1 MSHDDIRQ
9 SYDTVAVNYAE
20 VNDRLGPVDRAMLG
34 LVAELSDGPI
44 ADLGCGPGRTTAHL
58 VGLGAEAYGVDLSP
72 GMVEVARGLW
82 PGIRFEVGSIQALDA
97 PDAAL
102 AGIVAFYSIIHTATE
117 ELPLVFAEFA
127 RVLRAAGHV
136 LLAFQL
142 PAGQEPDEKAHIE
155 SGYGHAVSIDVWRRR
170 PELIVGMLE
179 TAGFTHV
186 ATSIRE
192 PEGTEKTRQAH
203 VLVRRGPRP

>member
-1 MSHDDIRQ
+1 MSDDEIRV
-9 SYDTVAVNYAE
+9 SYDTVAKNYAE
-20 VNDRLGPVDRAMLG
+20 VNDRLGPIDRAMLG
-34 LVAELSDGPI
+34 VAVELSDGPI
-44 ADLGCGPGRTTAHL
+44 ADVGCGPGRTTSYLAS
-58 VGLGAEAYGVDLSP
+58 LGADAYGVDLSP

-82 PGIRFEVGSIQALDA
+82 PGIRFEIGSMRALDA

-102 AGIVAFYSIIHTATE
+102 GGIVAFYSIIHIATE

-127 RVLRAAGHV
+127 RVLRAGGPV

-142 PAGQEPDEKAHIE
+142 GAGEERDEKVHVD
-155 SGYGHAVSIDVWRRR
+155 SGYGHTVSVDLWRRQ
-170 PELIVGMLE
+170 PELVVELLGA
-179 TAGFTHV
+179 AGFAHLS
-186 ATSIRE
+186 TSIRE